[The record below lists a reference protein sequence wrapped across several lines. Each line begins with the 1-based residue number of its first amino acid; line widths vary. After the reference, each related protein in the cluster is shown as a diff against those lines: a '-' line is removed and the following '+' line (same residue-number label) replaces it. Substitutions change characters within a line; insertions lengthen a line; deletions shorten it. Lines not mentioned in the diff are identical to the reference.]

1 MNTKKIEFTVN
12 GVYYSG
18 IMYIVNDPLK
28 TDRICINHI
37 SVPETVKTVTLPAM
51 SPDGVPIKTY
61 KKYIL
66 GKYTWIEEVSISE
79 RFFPEIE
86 TYMIARHASSYVDLK
101 KCTIK
106 ILNTNNEVIRTI
118 SIGDYIYESIWFN
131 PKYCTKY
138 SSIIDGAH
146 IEYRIRHMDGEDFA
160 EIERCDQ
167 SRISGVYSYPIN
179 ISMINGMKSKFNKN
193 CEISYPSI
201 GIQIL
206 KLRPDAFESSSFK
219 GICSKL
225 KINKFTDLKEIILP
239 ESQYSKVVDG
249 IYHTKSTVLD
259 YNTIPIDT
267 SDCIM
272 KKMEDQNNYML
283 PLIKRGIILKFV
295 NDNGDIVNTVDFTD
309 RCFNI
314 DWIIQHSPIK
324 IEKNNEYYVAY
335 ISDRLDNKEYFSV
348 TDILNIGRW
357 VDNPKDVNSDP
368 REFIVRRRLRFVSEG
383 TYLTSVWSGYQVD
396 KYVEIPE
403 MPGLFIHTMR
413 YPTDDAPIC
422 FKRIEALLSNIEIE
436 NISKIEFPF
445 ADAEESAENIRIQ
458 LNADIHEL
466 RRVINYLDDFPEIA
480 ESYTFNKED
489 VVRINYWLKLLKKK
503 LEE

>member
-37 SVPETVKTVTLPAM
+37 SVPETVKTVTLPSV
-51 SPDGVPIKTY
+51 SPDGVVIKTY

-66 GKYTWIEEVSISE
+66 GKYTWIEEVLISE

-86 TYMIARHASSYVDLK
+86 TYTIARHASSYVDLK

-106 ILNTNNEVIRTI
+106 VLNTNNEAIRTI

-138 SSIIDGAH
+138 DTVIDGAH
-146 IEYRIRHMDGEDFA
+146 IEYRIRRMDGEDFA

-179 ISMINGMKSKFNKN
+179 VSSIDGMRSQFNKN
-193 CEISYPSI
+193 CEISYPSV

-206 KLRPDAFESSSFK
+206 ILKPEAFESSDLK
-219 GICSKL
+219 GIFRQL
-225 KINKFTDLKEIILP
+225 KINEFTALEEIILP
-239 ESQYSKVVDG
+239 ESQYEKVIDA
-249 IYHTKSTVLD
+249 IYRAKSTVLD
-259 YNTIPIDT
+259 YNTIPTDAGG
-267 SDCIM
+267 CVM

-283 PLIKRGIILKFV
+283 PLIKRGIVLKFV
-295 NDNGDIVNTVDFTD
+295 NDNGDIVNTVDFTN
-309 RCFNI
+309 RHFNT
-314 DWIIQHSPIK
+314 DWIIQQSPIK
-324 IEKNNEYYVAY
+324 IEKNNKYYVAY
-335 ISDRLDNKEYFSV
+335 ISDRLDNEEYLSI

-357 VDNPKDVNSDP
+357 IDNPKNVNSDS
-368 REFIVRRRLRFVSEG
+368 REFLVRRRLRFVSEG
-383 TYLTSVWSGYQVD
+383 TYLTSVRSGYQVD

-422 FKRIEALLSNIEIE
+422 FKRIEALLTDSEIE

-445 ADAEESAENIRIQ
+445 ADEESPENIRIQ
-458 LNADIHEL
+458 LNADMHEL
-466 RRVINYLDDFPEIA
+466 RRVIDDLDDFPVISET
-480 ESYTFNKED
+480 YTFNKAD